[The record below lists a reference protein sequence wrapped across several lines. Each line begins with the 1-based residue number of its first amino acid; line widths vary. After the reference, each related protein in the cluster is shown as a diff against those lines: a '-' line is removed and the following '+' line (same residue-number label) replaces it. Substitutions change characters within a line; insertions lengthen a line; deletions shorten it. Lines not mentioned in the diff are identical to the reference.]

1 MAAAVVGMAA
11 VALGGLTTGVVGHAD
26 TSVPGIN
33 SCPNNNVYVAE
44 YEGGPGSVELVGTGG
59 AAVNKA
65 VADADGNPSGSNVGD
80 TVIVCPGT
88 YSNVHAVVPKAG
100 GDDAPASPGVP
111 SGGGSASDT
120 SKDNVTIRSFGGPGQ
135 TVLVTD
141 GTGTPAF
148 TVDANGVTIGGPGFG
163 FTIEN
168 PSTLTSSQKP
178 SSPLIEVGTPGA
190 QSTANEDEMVA
201 AGSTSC
207 VTSGT
212 GVAGCDQPTPTYV
225 PINDAVIDNI
235 ITRLVP
241 QNFTSSPVT
250 NLVGIELDNTI
261 NNTVQSNLIT
271 NAVPDS
277 AHVGT
282 IQGIAVGSNA
292 NAGTT
297 CSSCTSGYSTNVN
310 TALFQNAV
318 RQVTGKGS
326 CTGLTAVSIDG
337 FVLDS
342 QVYNN
347 LVGPLTSSSN
357 CKNVVGIE
365 SNAYGQLENEQTGT
379 LVPVNGNID
388 DNTISQLGPNNSG
401 TGIVLDPQPT
411 ANSSNPVAGT
421 PLCENPTA
429 TTCPNYPPS
438 SYTVTD
444 NQIQNVT
451 IGVHV
456 ESLLGGN
463 SYAHY
468 TNFQNVKVGVLVDAT
483 APTTSNQPETNFD
496 ATNNFWG
503 CDDGPVSS
511 DDNNCAT
518 ISGAAYYNPW
528 LASPVEGAGDEAGDN
543 AGQS

>member
-1 MAAAVVGMAA
+1 MQQRACLRAGAVVASIAA
-11 VALGGLTTGVVGHAD
+11 IGFGIASGSVPVHAD
-26 TSVPGIN
+26 TGIPGIN
-33 SCPNNNVYVAE
+33 SCPTGNVYVAE
-44 YEGGPGSVELVGTGG
+44 YVGGSPELVLGTGG
-59 AAVNKA
+59 ARVNTA
-65 VADADGNPSGSNVGD
+65 VANADGSSAGSSVGD

-88 YSNVHAVVPKAG
+88 YAG
-100 GDDAPASPGVP
+100 VDATISQATPGDESP
-111 SGGGSASDT
+111 ST
-120 SKDNVTIRSFGGPGQ
+120 KDNVTVRSFNGPGQ

-141 GTGTPAF
+141 GTGAPAF
-148 TVDANGVTIGGPGFG
+148 TIGANGVTIGGPGFG

-168 PSTLTSSQKP
+168 PLTLTSSQKP

-190 QSTANEDEMVA
+190 QSTANEDEMIA

-212 GVAGCDQPTPTYV
+212 AVAGCDQPTPMYV

-235 ITRLVP
+235 ITKLVP
-241 QNFTSSPVT
+241 KNFTSSPVT
-250 NLVGIELDNTI
+250 NLTGIELDNTI

-271 NAVPDS
+271 NAVPDG

-282 IQGIAVGSNA
+282 VQGIAVGTNA
-292 NAGTT
+292 AASST
-297 CSSCTSGYSTNVN
+297 CSGCTTGYSTNVN
-310 TALFQNAV
+310 TALFQNAF
-318 RQVTGKGS
+318 RQVTGNSS
-326 CTGLTAVSIDG
+326 CTGLTAVGIDG

-347 LVGPLTSSSN
+347 LIGPLTNSTTCAN
-357 CKNVVGIE
+357 GVGQLVGIE
-365 SNAYGQLENEQTGT
+365 SNAFGQLENEQTGT

-388 DNTISQLGPNNSG
+388 DNTISQLGPNNTG

-411 ANSSNPVAGT
+411 TNQSTVTGGT
-421 PLCENPTA
+421 VCETPTA
-429 TTCPNYPPS
+429 MPCPNYPPS

-444 NQIQNVT
+444 NQIQNVA

-468 TNFQNVKVGVLVDAT
+468 TNFQNVKVGVKVDAS
-483 APTTSNQPETNFD
+483 APSSSNQAETNFD

-511 DDNNCAT
+511 DDSNCAT
-518 ISGAAYYNPW
+518 IIGAAYYNPW
-528 LASPVEGAGDEAGDN
+528 LASPVEQAGDEAGDN
-543 AGQS
+543 AGKS